1 MSLLNSIQMARN
13 TLRAD
18 QIGMQVVGQNIA
30 NANTPGYIR
39 EAIVL
44 NPTQPQE
51 IGGLVLGMGV
61 EVDAIIQR
69 IDLFLEE
76 RVRASV
82 SDRASSETQEETY
95 IELEALI
102 NELSDTDLSTSLN
115 NFFNTISDIL
125 NEPEQDSIYTRQL
138 AVLQGI
144 TLSTDINR
152 LAQHVGATRASLND
166 RVEDVVERINR
177 LTDQIS
183 TLNRRIAEIEGG
195 GTSASDA
202 VGLRDQRLVALEE
215 LAELIDIRVM
225 EQPSGCVTVYA
236 GGDYLVFEAQHRA
249 VTVAR
254 DVDRGLAVA
263 GVRVADTGAAL
274 EPSAGEL
281 HGLITAR
288 DDVLGGFLDGLDEFA
303 GTLAFEFNKIFC
315 SGQGLSGYQE
325 LTSEFAVDAGSLALD
340 EAGLP
345 FTPVNGS
352 FQVLV
357 YSATTGLSETT
368 DIFVDLND
376 LGDDTTLDDLTAAL
390 DAVDGISAATTP
402 TGKLTITSGSG
413 EQQFAFANDTSGIL
427 AALGLNTFFTGSTA
441 PGLGVNQIVAEDPG
455 KFAAS
460 RNGIGVDTEIAAEL
474 IACGESVAGVYDGLI
489 ADTVQASADAQA
501 LAEGARTFEQ
511 TLQGRKLSISGVSLD
526 EEAIQLMAHQQSYQ
540 ASARY
545 IATLAELLNMLIS
558 L

>member
-1 MSLLNSIQMARN
+1 MSLFSSIQMARN

-39 EAIVL
+39 ETLVL
-44 NPTQPQE
+44 SPSPPQQV
-51 IGGLVLGMGV
+51 GGLVLGTGV
-61 EVDAIIQR
+61 QVDAVIQK

-76 RVRASV
+76 RVRGSV

-95 IELEALI
+95 IELEALV
-102 NELSDTDLSTSLN
+102 NELSDADLSTSLN
-115 NFFNTISDIL
+115 NFFNRISDIL
-125 NEPEQDSIYTRQL
+125 NAPEEESVYTRQL

-144 TLSTDINR
+144 TLTTDINR
-152 LAQHVGATRASLND
+152 LAEQVGEMRASLND
-166 RVEDVVERINR
+166 RVEDIAERINR
-177 LTDQIS
+177 LTEEIG
-183 TLNRRIAEIEGG
+183 TLNLRIAEMEGG
-195 GTSASDA
+195 GVSASDA
-202 VGLRDQRLVALEE
+202 VGLRDQRLVALES

-225 EQPSGCVTVYA
+225 EQPSGGVAVYT
-236 GGDYLVFEAQHRA
+236 GGDYLVFEGSQRA
-249 VTVAR
+249 VSVSR

-263 GVRVADTGAAL
+263 EVRLADTDAPVGA
-274 EPSAGEL
+274 SAGEL

-303 GTLAFEFNKIFC
+303 RTLAFEFNKVYS

-340 EAGLP
+340 EAGLE

-352 FQVLV
+352 FQLLV

-368 DIFVDLND
+368 DILVDLND
-376 LGDDTTLDDLTAAL
+376 LGDDTTLDDLAAAL

-402 TGKLTITSGSG
+402 TGKLTITSDSLD
-413 EQQFAFANDTSGIL
+413 QQFAFANDTSGIL
-427 AALGLNTFFTGSTA
+427 AALGLNTFFAGSTA
-441 PGLGVNQIVAEDPG
+441 LGLGVNEIVAAEPG

-474 IACGESVAGVYDGLI
+474 IACGESLAGVYDSLI
-489 ADTVQASADAQA
+489 AETAQGSADAQA
-501 LAEGARTFEQ
+501 LSEGARTFEQ

-526 EEAIQLMAHQQSYQ
+526 EETLQLMAYQHSYQ

-545 IATLAELLNMLIS
+545 IATLAELLNALIS